1 MYLSVL
7 FVVRATYQG
16 KNVMIFEKKKKVNAS
31 RMSNLVNYTCF
42 NI

>member
-1 MYLSVL
+1 MQFSVY

-16 KNVMIFEKKKKVNAS
+16 NNIMIFEKWNANAN
-31 RMSNLVNYTCF
+31 RMSNLVNYTRF